1 VDAFL
6 IKGPTRLS
14 GEVAAGGA
22 KNAALPLL
30 AACLLTEGECVLSRV
45 PRLADVRTMQRLLA
59 VLGATV
65 KAEGDTVTVR
75 AQTLA
80 SGEAPYEM
88 VKTMRASILVLG
100 PLLARLGEARVSL
113 PGGCAIGARP
123 INLHLEGLA
132 RMGAE
137 VDIRHGYVEARAKRL
152 VGCRHYL
159 DFPTVTGTMNL
170 MMAATLAD
178 GVTIVENAA
187 CEPEVQDLAN
197 FLIAMGARIQGA
209 GTDRIA
215 VEGVAAL
222 AGARHAMISDRIE
235 AGTLLLAGAIT
246 GGDVAV
252 RDVDPTHLEAL
263 IQKLREA
270 GVRVDVEAR
279 RIRVRAPQRP
289 KAVNVRTL
297 PHSGFPTDL
306 QAQMMALMSVADGI
320 SIVTETIFEHRFMH
334 VAELARMGA
343 DIRLEGQNAVVHGVR
358 SLSGAQ
364 VMATDLRASA
374 GLVLAGLVAE
384 GETWVRRIYH
394 LDRGYDRLEEKLNSL
409 GAQVG
414 RASAP
419 L

>member
-6 IKGPTRLS
+6 IKGPARLT
-14 GEVAAGGA
+14 GEVAASGA

-30 AACLLTEGECVLSRV
+30 AACLLTDAECELSRV
-45 PRLADVRTMQRLLA
+45 PGLADVRTMQRLLA
-59 VLGATV
+59 VLGARV
-65 KAEGDTVTVR
+65 KADGDTVTVR
-75 AQTLA
+75 AEALA
-80 SGEAPYEM
+80 SDEAPYEM

-100 PLLARLGEARVSL
+100 PLLARMGEARVSL

-187 CEPEVQDLAN
+187 CEPEVEDLAA
-197 FLIAMGARIQGA
+197 FLNAMGARVQGA
-209 GTDRIA
+209 GTDRVA

-222 AGARHAMISDRIE
+222 GGARHDMISDRIE

-252 RDVDPTHLEAL
+252 RDVNPTHLEAL

-270 GVRVDVEAR
+270 GVQVDVEAR
-279 RIRVRAPQRP
+279 RIRVRAPERP

-297 PHSGFPTDL
+297 PHPGFPTDL

-343 DIRLEGQNAVVHGVR
+343 DIRLEGQNAVVHGVP

-394 LDRGYDRLEEKLNSL
+394 LDRGYDRLEEKLVSL

>member
-1 VDAFL
+1 MDAFL
-6 IKGPTRLS
+6 IKGPTRLA

-45 PRLADVRTMQRLLA
+45 PHLADVRTMQRLLA
-59 VLGATV
+59 VLGAKVTQ
-65 KAEGDTVTVR
+65 EGDQVAVR
-75 AQTLA
+75 ADALA
-80 SGEAPYEM
+80 SDEAPYEM

-137 VDIRHGYVEARAKRL
+137 VEIRHGYVEARAKRL
-152 VGCRHYL
+152 TGCRHYL

-187 CEPEVQDLAN
+187 CEPEVEDLAN
-197 FLIAMGARIQGA
+197 FLNAMGARVQGA

-215 VEGVAAL
+215 VEGVPAL
-222 AGARHAMISDRIE
+222 GSARHDMISDRIE

-252 RDVDPTHLEAL
+252 GDVNPTHLEAL

-297 PHSGFPTDL
+297 PHPGFPTDL

-334 VAELARMGA
+334 VAELVRMGA

-358 SLSGAQ
+358 SLGGAQ

-394 LDRGYDRLEEKLNSL
+394 LDRGYDRLEAKLLSL

>member
-1 VDAFL
+1 MDAFL
-6 IKGPTRLS
+6 IKGPAKLA
-14 GEVAAGGA
+14 GEVAASGA

-30 AACLLTEGECVLSRV
+30 AACLLTDGECELSRV
-45 PRLADVRTMQRLLA
+45 PALADVRTMQRLLA
-59 VLGATV
+59 VIGAKV
-65 KAEGDTVTVR
+65 RADGDTVAVR
-75 AQTLA
+75 ADALA
-80 SGEAPYEM
+80 SDEAPYEM

-100 PLLARLGEARVSL
+100 PLLARMGEARVSL

-137 VDIRHGYVEARAKRL
+137 VAIRHGYVEARAKRL
-152 VGCRHYL
+152 TGCRHYL

-178 GVTIVENAA
+178 GVTILENAA
-187 CEPEVQDLAN
+187 CEPEVEDLAN
-197 FLIAMGARIQGA
+197 FLNAMGARVQGA
-209 GTDRIA
+209 GSDRIA

-222 AGARHAMISDRIE
+222 GGARHAMISDRIE

-246 GGDVAV
+246 GGDVTV
-252 RDVDPTHLEAL
+252 REVEPTHLEAL

-270 GVRVDVEAR
+270 GVRVDVEAD
-279 RIRVRAPQRP
+279 RIRVRAPKRP
-289 KAVNVRTL
+289 GAVNVRTL
-297 PHSGFPTDL
+297 PHPGFPTDL
-306 QAQMMALMSVADGI
+306 QAQMMALMSVSDGI

-343 DIRLEGQNAVVHGVR
+343 DIRLEGQNAVVHGVPG
-358 SLSGAQ
+358 LSGAQ

-394 LDRGYDRLEEKLNSL
+394 LDRGYDRLEEKLVSL